1 MTDVAL
7 PIDIIKGQ
15 GRLNTKCHIAAYSV
29 DDVMCS
35 SILVSKIMIIES
47 V

>member
-15 GRLNTKCHIAAYSV
+15 GRLNTKCHIEAYSV
-29 DDVMCS
+29 DIMCS
-35 SILVSKIMIIES
+35 SILVSMIMIIES